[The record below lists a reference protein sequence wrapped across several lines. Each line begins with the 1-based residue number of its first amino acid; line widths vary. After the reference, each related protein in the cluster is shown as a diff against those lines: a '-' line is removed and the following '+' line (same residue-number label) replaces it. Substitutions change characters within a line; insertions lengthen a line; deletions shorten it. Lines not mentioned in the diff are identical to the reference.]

1 MCDPLDLKII
11 RLSCH
16 CFMLVAWYDATWQN
30 ANQFGNLKQSS
41 LIMPHAGK
49 KSDMIKNMIRENKRA
64 ILFWEAMKIIYLMGV

>member
-1 MCDPLDLKII
+1 
-11 RLSCH
+11 
-16 CFMLVAWYDATWQN
+16 MLVAWYDATWQN

>member
-11 RLSCH
+11 RLSCQ

-41 LIMPHAGK
+41 LIMPRAGK
-49 KSDMIKNMIRENKRA
+49 KSDMIKNKIMENK
-64 ILFWEAMKIIYLMGV
+64 